1 MGNIPLEVKNIYVK
15 RKFSNSEEFFEIIT
29 AKLEKEGMINEGYY
43 DAITN
48 REKTYPTGLDTGQ
61 IKVAIPHT
69 DCQFSNTTQLI
80 VTTLE
85 KPVKFKKMDDPDSE
99 VNVSV
104 IILILFDNPNK
115 QLELL
120 SEIMKIVKNQE
131 LLAGILKANTPEEVY
146 QLLNQ

>member
-15 RKFSNSEEFFEIIT
+15 RNFSSADDFFKVIT
-29 AKLEKEGMINEGYY
+29 SKLEKEGMIKEGYY
-43 DAITN
+43 NAITN

-69 DCQFSNTTQLI
+69 DCKFSNKTQLI

-85 KPVKFKKMDDPDSE
+85 KPVKFKRMDDPDSE
-99 VNVSV
+99 VSVSV

-115 QLELL
+115 QLKLL

-131 LLAGILKANTPEEVY
+131 LLAEILKAKTPEEVY